1 MVACAHATMPRT
13 RTCGR
18 ALSLRMLAVRAGSHD
33 VCEPARARGDM
44 AGRRLPARAAD
55 QFASGTAGPAL
66 APVRAVACTFV
77 RCMAGA
83 ATRRGGA
90 HGFVMRAFA
99 SCAAIRPDQRAPA
112 QMVEFPVRELV
123 LLLALASAAHAAV
136 DAQDRQDV
144 SSPVDNQV
152 RTESTALNATQEVA
166 AATPCL
172 AAMRVPPDPPVC
184 RSRA

>member
-1 MVACAHATMPRT
+1 
-13 RTCGR
+13 
-18 ALSLRMLAVRAGSHD
+18 
-33 VCEPARARGDM
+33 
-44 AGRRLPARAAD
+44 
-55 QFASGTAGPAL
+55 
-66 APVRAVACTFV
+66 
-77 RCMAGA
+77 
-83 ATRRGGA
+83 
-90 HGFVMRAFA
+90 
-99 SCAAIRPDQRAPA
+99 
-112 QMVEFPVRELV
+112 MVEFPVRELV